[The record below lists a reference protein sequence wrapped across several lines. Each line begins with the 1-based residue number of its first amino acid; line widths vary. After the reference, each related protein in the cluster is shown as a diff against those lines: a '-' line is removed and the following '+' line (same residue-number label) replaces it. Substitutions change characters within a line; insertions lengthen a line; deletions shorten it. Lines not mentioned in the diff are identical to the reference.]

1 MTIEQTQPAAE
12 NTPRWIEG
20 VLIETKIIDTDDGA
34 RTLTEPAAIKIEN
47 GTFTEIR
54 FGASAP
60 SDAHTRMDA
69 DGMLMLP
76 SLRDTHV
83 HLDKTFYGGPWRA
96 PIPGR
101 HWLAEEERLLPEM
114 SENIPIRSNAI
125 LDLLISNGTTEV
137 VAHCN
142 VDHVIGTRNVE
153 RLLQVVRSRDDVDT
167 AVVAY
172 PQHGL
177 QGGKIKP
184 LLADALRAGASVI
197 GGLDPGS
204 RERDVDRTL
213 DTIFDLAVEYDVG
226 VDLHLHDP
234 GTLGLFELDRVIDY
248 TLQAGRQGRVS
259 LSNANALA
267 NADAPTVRAMAERL
281 AENRIGIGTTI
292 GVGGSVIP
300 ISALSA
306 AGVEVSLGSDS
317 ITDIL
322 TPFGQG
328 DILEQVW
335 MLAQRFGWSDERRLA
350 QALLYG
356 AGEPARWSADG
367 RRAWP
372 AVGDAADFLLVR
384 ASCTAEAVAR
394 RADRCHVFHR
404 GRQVCGP
411 TTETR

>member
-1 MTIEQTQPAAE
+1 MSDEATDPDARNVAG
-12 NTPRWIEG
+12 WIDN

-34 RTLTEPAAIKIEN
+34 RTLTEPSAIKIEN
-47 GTFTEIR
+47 GVFAEIR
-54 FGASAP
+54 IGESAP
-60 SDAHTRMDA
+60 SAGSVLNA
-69 DGMLMLP
+69 GGLLLLP
-76 SLRDTHV
+76 ALRDTHV

-101 HWLAEEERLLPEM
+101 FWLAEEERLLPEM
-114 SENIPIRSNAI
+114 SDNIPIRSNAI
-125 LDLLISNGTTEV
+125 LDLLISNGTTDV

-153 RLLQVVRSRDDVDT
+153 RLLDVVRDRDDVST
-167 AVVAY
+167 KVVAY

-177 QGGKIKP
+177 QGDKIKP
-184 LLADALRAGASVI
+184 LLAEALLAGASVV

-204 RERDVDRTL
+204 RERNVEQTL
-213 DTIFDLAVEYDVG
+213 QTIFELAVEYDAG

-234 GTLGLFELDRVIDY
+234 GTLGLFELDRLIDH
-248 TLQAGRQGRVS
+248 TLDAGWQGRVS

-267 NADAPTVRAMAERL
+267 SADPQTVRAMAERL
-281 AENRIGIGTTI
+281 AEARVGIGTTM

-300 ISALSA
+300 IPELSA
-306 AGVEVSLGSDS
+306 AGVEISLGSDS

-350 QALLYG
+350 RALLFG
-356 AGEPARWSADG
+356 AGEPGRWSEDDG
-367 RRAWP
+367 RDWP
-372 AVGDAADFLLVR
+372 AVGDHADFLLVR

-394 RADRCHVFHR
+394 RAERERVFHR
-404 GRQVCGP
+404 GSQVFPRPGAAA
-411 TTETR
+411 